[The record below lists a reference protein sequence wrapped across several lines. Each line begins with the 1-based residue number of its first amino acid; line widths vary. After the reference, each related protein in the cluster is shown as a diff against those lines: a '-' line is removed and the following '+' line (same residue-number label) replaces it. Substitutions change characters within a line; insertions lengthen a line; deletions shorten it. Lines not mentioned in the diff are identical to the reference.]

1 MGADILSTNVFGFD
15 LSSNGTGGYAAFAQA
30 INILSN
36 SQLYNYGILVIPGVL
51 ESLHGAV
58 TAYAQTM
65 CETRQDTVYLRDL
78 VGVNDTVP
86 FAITTAA
93 GLNSSYSA
101 TYYPWVKVTDIG
113 SSKKIY
119 VPPTV
124 LVPQAVAYN
133 DKIGASWFAVAGTG
147 RGTLGGAIDTKN
159 RLTKVEQGQ
168 LYNASINPI
177 IKTPNT
183 GVVIWGQKTLLQ
195 QNTALNRLNVR
206 RLLITLK
213 NYISTIANDLVFE
226 QNINT
231 TRNAFL
237 NKINPYLSNVQQNQG
252 ITAYK
257 TTCDASNNS
266 NTDIANHIL
275 NCKIQIIPTESI
287 EFILLEFDISS
298 QGATFN

>member
-1 MGADILSTNVFGFD
+1 MP
-15 LSSNGTGGYAAFAQA
+15 
-30 INILSN
+30 
-36 SQLYNYGILVIPGVL
+36 GII
-51 ESLHGAV
+51 EEYHSAV
-58 TAYAQTM
+58 TTYAQTM

-78 VGVNDTVP
+78 VGVNDSVAT
-86 FAITTAA
+86 AINTAA

-101 TYYPWVKVTDIG
+101 TYYPWIKVKDIG
-113 SSKKIY
+113 SSKNIY

-124 LVPQAVAYN
+124 LVPQAIAYN
-133 DKIGASWFAVAGTG
+133 DKIGASWFAVSGTG

-159 RLTKVEQGQ
+159 RLTKAEQGL

-213 NYISTIANDLVFE
+213 DYISNIANDFVFE
-226 QNINT
+226 QNLNT

-257 TTCDASNNS
+257 VTCDAANNS

-275 NCKIQIIPTESI
+275 NCKIQIIPTLSI
-287 EFILLEFDISS
+287 EFILLEFDLTA
-298 QGATFN
+298 QGVTFS